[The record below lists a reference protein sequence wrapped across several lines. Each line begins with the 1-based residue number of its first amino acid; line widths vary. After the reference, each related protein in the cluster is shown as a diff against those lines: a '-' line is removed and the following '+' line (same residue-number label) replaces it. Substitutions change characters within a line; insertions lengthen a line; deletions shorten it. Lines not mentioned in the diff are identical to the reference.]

1 MEKCIDTRY
10 DLLVGGAVNPEKDPM
25 KLREMYSSWLL
36 VSGLICWIMGIGN
49 WTVGAIE
56 TSKYQALLYKT
67 ARTGLEESYRN
78 FQELDHQKNEEVLRR
93 INEDREKFNGARVKL
108 NFFYVVLTGG
118 RVLFFL
124 GAIMSL
130 LAVVRLIRHDSRIK
144 IRRLSK
150 TEEHAG

>member
-1 MEKCIDTRY
+1 
-10 DLLVGGAVNPEKDPM
+10 M
-25 KLREMYSSWLL
+25 KPRELYSSWLM
-36 VSGLICWIMGIGN
+36 VSGVVCLLMGIGN
-49 WTVGAIE
+49 WAVGAIE

-67 ARTGLEESYRN
+67 ARTGLEENYRQ

-124 GAIMSL
+124 GAVISL
-130 LAVVRLIRHDSRIK
+130 IALVRLIRRDELTKIK
-144 IRRLSK
+144 QL
-150 TEEHAG
+150 TESTEPVN